1 MTGQRSSL
9 RRNDLEKRPVVVVVV
24 VVVDDDLVVVVDR
37 FYVALF
43 SALEP
48 THYAL
53 VACGSK

>member
-24 VVVDDDLVVVVDR
+24 DDLLVVVDC
-37 FYVALF
+37 VALF
-43 SALEP
+43 SGLEP

>member
-9 RRNDLEKRPVVVVVV
+9 RRNDLEKRPVVVV